1 MREKDPL
8 IVERGIRRVRDPK
21 HESSFEKRQSVS
33 KHSLSFAG
41 FRKNSISRASFPY
54 WERNTEHRVQIKF
67 SLAIRSPAQINGRT
81 LSLVGR
87 DGIYSEHE
95 SVIDSP
101 RPFHRTSLFLRHA
114 CYRVVPI
121 YDVLRAMF
129 HRVNRLSAVP
139 SRE

>member
-33 KHSLSFAG
+33 KHSLSFSQKT
-41 FRKNSISRASFPY
+41 RLVERSTSFPY
-54 WERNTEHRVQIKF
+54 WERNKILSKLNF
-67 SLAIRSPAQINGRT
+67 PSAIRSPAQINGRT

-95 SVIDSP
+95 SVIDS
-101 RPFHRTSLFLRHA
+101 PFHRTSLFLRHA